1 MVKRIGSVLILF
13 LFTAALFA
21 SEKTPIVVGENIS
34 MMSETLGEERHMQ
47 IYLPRGYENS
57 DIRYPVI
64 YLLDGPGH
72 FHHTLGIVKFLAQNN
87 RMPDLIVVAI
97 ANTDRT
103 RDLTPTNEERFPTS
117 GGAANF
123 ATFISSE
130 LMPHI
135 EKEYRTHPYKILI
148 GHSFGGLFAN
158 YVFLNQPEIF
168 NAYISVSPSLW
179 WKERELVKQAE
190 ETFANTEKLPSQFFM
205 TMGNEGGDM
214 LPSAQAFE
222 DVLKNNN
229 IEGLEH
235 KFVHFPE
242 ETHGSVVHKSIYDGL
257 EMIYSPWRLTGNLNE
272 MDWEGLESHY
282 KMLSERYRYTIE
294 IPEAQVNNLGYA
306 LLGNGNMQGA
316 IAVFQKNV
324 MKYPN
329 SANVYDSLG
338 EAYERNEQL
347 TLAKANY
354 SKAVAQGSKI
364 NDPNLNIYQTNL
376 DRVLKALSAN

>member
-1 MVKRIGSVLILF
+1 MVKKIGCMLF
-13 LFTAALFA
+13 LLMFSAALLA
-21 SEKTPIVVGENIS
+21 SEKTPIVIGENIS
-34 MMSETLGEERHMQ
+34 MMSETLEEERHMQ
-47 IYLPRGYENS
+47 VYLPAGYENS
-57 DIRYPVI
+57 GNRYPVI

-87 RMPDLIVVAI
+87 RMPDLIIVAI

-123 ATFISSE
+123 ATFISRE

-158 YVFLNQPEIF
+158 FVLLNQPEMF

-179 WKERELVKQAE
+179 WKERALVKQAE
-190 ETFANTEKLPSQFFM
+190 ETFANREKLSTQFFM

-222 DVLKNNN
+222 DVLAKSN
-229 IEGLEH
+229 IAALEH

-272 MDWEGLESHY
+272 MEWEALESHY

-294 IPEAQVNNLGYA
+294 IPEALINNLGYA
-306 LLGNGNMQGA
+306 LLGNGNMEGA
-316 IAVFQKNV
+316 ITVFQKNV
-324 MKYPN
+324 MKYPS
-329 SANVYDSLG
+329 SANVYDSLA

-354 SKAVAQGSKI
+354 AKAVAHGSKI
-364 NDPNLNIYQTNL
+364 NDPNLSIYQTNL